1 MILFAKIWMAS
12 VVIIYTIVILT
23 KFGWQKSYS
32 MSYYNYNTHPFWKYA
47 FSFFCFSIGYPA
59 IILGATPLIF
69 FAGVL
74 IMLVGVAGA
83 FLGKDPEDK
92 EDDDNLV
99 WWMHMIG
106 AYGGIILAQLSIAID
121 FKQYWVNAAFVVLSI
136 LILIFRNKLPKW
148 ENPDTG
154 ELEPTHFFWIE
165 LVAIL
170 SIIKVL
176 I

>member
-1 MILFAKIWMAS
+1 MTAPEIILIAIP
-12 VVIIYTIVILT
+12 VIYTIAILSL
-23 KFGWQKSYS
+23 FGWQKSYS

-59 IILGATPLIF
+59 IMLGATPLL
-69 FAGVL
+69 FAAGSL
-74 IMLVGVAGA
+74 IMIVGIMSA

-106 AYGGIILAQLSIAID
+106 AYGGIILAQISIAVD
-121 FKQYWVNAAFVVLSI
+121 FKQYWVNASFVVLSI